1 MNSNLQKIMDK
12 RVERTAMQ
20 LEKNNIKT
28 HYVKTKEALHQC
40 IKAIV
45 PVKGVVS
52 VGGSMTL
59 FETDTLSL
67 LRNGDYT
74 FLDRYED
81 GLQAEDIRKIY
92 LESFNADAYFASANA
107 ITEDGLI
114 YNVDG
119 NGNRVAAIAYGPKKV
134 VLVVG
139 TNKIVKDLPAAIER
153 NRSISAPTNC
163 LRLATQTPCVHTGKC
178 EDCTSPERICC
189 TYTVTGYQRQKERIH
204 VIFVDGNYG
213 F

>member
-1 MNSNLQKIMDK
+1 MNSNLQKIIHK

-28 HYVKTKEALHQC
+28 YYVETKEALHEC
-40 IKAIV
+40 IKTIV
-45 PVKGVVS
+45 PKNGVVS

-74 FLDRYED
+74 FLDRYEE

-92 LESFNADAYFASANA
+92 LESFDADAYFASANA

-134 VLVVG
+134 ILIVG
-139 TNKIVKDLPAAIER
+139 TNKIVKDLPAAIAR
-153 NRSISAPTNC
+153 NRAIAAPSNC
-163 LRLATQTPCVHTGKC
+163 LRLSTQTPCVHTGKC
-178 EDCTSPERICC
+178 EDCSSPERICC
-189 TYTVTGYQRQKERIH
+189 TYTVTGYQRQKDRIH
-204 VIFVDGNYG
+204 VIFIDGHYG